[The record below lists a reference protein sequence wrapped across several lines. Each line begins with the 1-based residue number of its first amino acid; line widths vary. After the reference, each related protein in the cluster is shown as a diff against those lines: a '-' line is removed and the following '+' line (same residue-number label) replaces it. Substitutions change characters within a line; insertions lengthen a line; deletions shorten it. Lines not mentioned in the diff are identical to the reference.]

1 MENYILQYK
10 NLSIKILE
18 LLNSDKIEDASNLL
32 NERKNILQKINEL
45 YKENKNNISIKDKEE
60 MQSIDNKIVC
70 SIEIKK
76 KDIKEE
82 MIKLKKE
89 KNANFTYGRRF
100 EDVFFIN
107 KKI

>member
-32 NERKNILQKINEL
+32 NDRNNILKKINDL
-45 YKENKNNISIKDKEE
+45 YKENNSNISIKDKEE
-60 MQSIDNKIVC
+60 IQHMDNKIAY
-70 SIEIKK
+70 SIEAKK
-76 KDIKEE
+76 IDIKEE

-89 KNANFTYGRRF
+89 KSANFTYGKRF
-100 EDVFFIN
+100 EDIFFIN
-107 KKI
+107 KQI

>member
-18 LLNSDKIEDASNLL
+18 LLNSEKIEDASKLL
-32 NERKNILQKINEL
+32 NDRNNILKKINDL

-60 MQSIDNKIVC
+60 IQHMDNKIAY
-70 SIEIKK
+70 SIEAKK
-76 KDIKEE
+76 RDIKEE

-89 KNANFTYGRRF
+89 KSANFTYGKRF
-100 EDVFFIN
+100 EDIFFIN
-107 KKI
+107 KQI

>member
-18 LLNSDKIEDASNLL
+18 LLNSNKIEDASNLL
-32 NERKNILQKINEL
+32 NDRKNILEKINEL

-60 MQSIDNKIVC
+60 IQHMDNKIAY
-70 SIEIKK
+70 SIEAKK
-76 KDIKEE
+76 IDIKEE

-89 KNANFTYGRRF
+89 KSANFTYGKRF
-100 EDVFFIN
+100 EDIFFIN
-107 KKI
+107 KQI

>member
-32 NERKNILQKINEL
+32 NDRKNILEKINEL

-60 MQSIDNKIVC
+60 IQNMDNKIAY
-70 SIEIKK
+70 SIEAKK
-76 KDIKEE
+76 RDIKED

-89 KNANFTYGRRF
+89 KSANFTYGKRF
-100 EDVFFIN
+100 EDIFFIN
-107 KKI
+107 KQI

>member
-32 NERKNILQKINEL
+32 NDRNNILKKINDL
-45 YKENKNNISIKDKEE
+45 YKENKSNISIKDKEE
-60 MQSIDNKIVC
+60 IQNMDNKISY
-70 SIEIKK
+70 SIEAKK
-76 KDIKEE
+76 RDIKEE

-89 KNANFTYGRRF
+89 KSANFTYGKRF
-100 EDVFFIN
+100 EDIFFIN
-107 KKI
+107 KQI

>member
-18 LLNSDKIEDASNLL
+18 LLNSNKIEDASNLL
-32 NERKNILQKINEL
+32 NDRKNILEKINEL

-60 MQSIDNKIVC
+60 IQNMDNKIAY
-70 SIEIKK
+70 SIEAKK
-76 KDIKEE
+76 RDIKEE

-89 KNANFTYGRRF
+89 KSANFTYGKRF
-100 EDVFFIN
+100 EDIFFIN
-107 KKI
+107 KQI

>member
-18 LLNSDKIEDASNLL
+18 LLNSEKIEDASNLL
-32 NERKNILQKINEL
+32 NDRNNILKKINDL

-60 MQSIDNKIVC
+60 IQHMDNKISY
-70 SIEIKK
+70 SIEVKK
-76 KDIKEE
+76 RDIKEE

-89 KNANFTYGRRF
+89 KSANFTYGKRF
-100 EDVFFIN
+100 EDIFFIN
-107 KKI
+107 KQI

>member
-32 NERKNILQKINEL
+32 NDRKNILEKINEL
-45 YKENKNNISIKDKEE
+45 YKENKNNISIKDKEGIQH
-60 MQSIDNKIVC
+60 MDNKIAY
-70 SIEIKK
+70 SIEAKK
-76 KDIKEE
+76 RDIKEE

-89 KNANFTYGRRF
+89 KSANFTYGKRF
-100 EDVFFIN
+100 EDIFFIN
-107 KKI
+107 KQI

>member
-32 NERKNILQKINEL
+32 NDRNNILKKINDL
-45 YKENKNNISIKDKEE
+45 YKENNSNISIKDKEE
-60 MQSIDNKIVC
+60 IQNMDNKISY
-70 SIEIKK
+70 SIEVKK
-76 KDIKEE
+76 RDIKEE

-89 KNANFTYGRRF
+89 KSANFTYGKRF
-100 EDVFFIN
+100 EDIFFIN

>member
-18 LLNSDKIEDASNLL
+18 LLNSNKIEDASNLL
-32 NERKNILQKINEL
+32 NDRKNILQKINEL

-60 MQSIDNKIVC
+60 IRSIDNKIVC

-76 KDIKEE
+76 KYIKEE

-89 KNANFTYGRRF
+89 KNANFTYGKRF
-100 EDVFFIN
+100 ENIFFIN

>member
-32 NERKNILQKINEL
+32 NDRNNILKKINDL
-45 YKENKNNISIKDKEE
+45 YKENKSNISIKDKEE
-60 MQSIDNKIVC
+60 IQHIDNKISY
-70 SIEIKK
+70 SIEAKK
-76 KDIKEE
+76 RDVKEE

-89 KNANFTYGRRF
+89 KSANFTYGKRF
-100 EDVFFIN
+100 EDIFFIN
-107 KKI
+107 KQI

>member
-32 NERKNILQKINEL
+32 NDRKNILEKINEL
-45 YKENKNNISIKDKEE
+45 YKENNSNISIKDKEE
-60 MQSIDNKIVC
+60 IQNMDNKISY
-70 SIEIKK
+70 SIEVKK
-76 KDIKEE
+76 RDIKEE

-89 KNANFTYGRRF
+89 KSANFTYGKRF
-100 EDVFFIN
+100 EDIFFIN
-107 KKI
+107 KQI

>member
-18 LLNSDKIEDASNLL
+18 LLNSNKIEDASNLL
-32 NERKNILQKINEL
+32 NDRKNILEKINEL

-60 MQSIDNKIVC
+60 IQNMDNKISY
-70 SIEIKK
+70 SIEVKK
-76 KDIKEE
+76 RDIKEE

-89 KNANFTYGRRF
+89 KSANFTYGKRF
-100 EDVFFIN
+100 EDIFFIN
-107 KKI
+107 KQI

>member
-18 LLNSDKIEDASNLL
+18 LLNSEKIEDASNLL
-32 NERKNILQKINEL
+32 NDRKNILEKINEL

-60 MQSIDNKIVC
+60 IQNMDNKISY
-70 SIEIKK
+70 SIEVKK
-76 KDIKEE
+76 RDIKEE

-89 KNANFTYGRRF
+89 KSANFTYGKRF
-100 EDVFFIN
+100 EDIFFIN
-107 KKI
+107 KQI

>member
-32 NERKNILQKINEL
+32 NDRNNILKKINDL
-45 YKENKNNISIKDKEE
+45 YKENNSNISIKDKEE
-60 MQSIDNKIVC
+60 IQNMDNKISY
-70 SIEIKK
+70 SIEVKK
-76 KDIKEE
+76 RDIKEE

-89 KNANFTYGRRF
+89 KSANFTYGKRF
-100 EDVFFIN
+100 EDIFFIN
-107 KKI
+107 KQI

>member
-18 LLNSDKIEDASNLL
+18 LLNSNKIEDASNLL
-32 NERKNILQKINEL
+32 KERKNILEKINEL

-60 MQSIDNKIVC
+60 IQHMDNKIAY
-70 SIEIKK
+70 SIEAKK
-76 KDIKEE
+76 RDIKEE

-89 KNANFTYGRRF
+89 KSANFTYGKRF
-100 EDVFFIN
+100 EDIFFIN
-107 KKI
+107 KQI

>member
-32 NERKNILQKINEL
+32 NDRKNILEKINEL

-60 MQSIDNKIVC
+60 IQHMDNKIAY
-70 SIEIKK
+70 SIEAKK
-76 KDIKEE
+76 RDIKEE

-89 KNANFTYGRRF
+89 KSANFTYGKRF
-100 EDVFFIN
+100 EDIFFIN
-107 KKI
+107 KQI

>member
-32 NERKNILQKINEL
+32 NDRKNILEKINEL

-60 MQSIDNKIVC
+60 IQHMDNKISY
-70 SIEIKK
+70 SIEVKK
-76 KDIKEE
+76 RDIKEE

-89 KNANFTYGRRF
+89 KSANFTYGKRF
-100 EDVFFIN
+100 EDIFFIN
-107 KKI
+107 KQI

>member
-32 NERKNILQKINEL
+32 NDRNNILKKINDL
-45 YKENKNNISIKDKEE
+45 YKENKSNISIKDKEE
-60 MQSIDNKIVC
+60 IQHIDNKISF
-70 SIEIKK
+70 SIEAKK
-76 KDIKEE
+76 RDVKEE

-89 KNANFTYGRRF
+89 KSANFTYGKRF
-100 EDVFFIN
+100 EDIFFIN
-107 KKI
+107 KQI

>member
-32 NERKNILQKINEL
+32 NDRNNILKKINDL
-45 YKENKNNISIKDKEE
+45 YKENNSNISIKDKEE
-60 MQSIDNKIVC
+60 IQNMDNKIAY
-70 SIEIKK
+70 SIEVKK
-76 KDIKEE
+76 RDIKEE

-89 KNANFTYGRRF
+89 KSANFTYGKRF
-100 EDVFFIN
+100 EDIFFIN
-107 KKI
+107 KQI

>member
-32 NERKNILQKINEL
+32 NDRNNILKKINDL
-45 YKENKNNISIKDKEE
+45 YKENKSNISIKDKEE
-60 MQSIDNKIVC
+60 IQNMDNKISY
-70 SIEIKK
+70 SIEVKK
-76 KDIKEE
+76 RDIKEE

-89 KNANFTYGRRF
+89 KSANFTYGKRF
-100 EDVFFIN
+100 EDIFFIN
-107 KKI
+107 KQI

>member
-32 NERKNILQKINEL
+32 NDRKNILEKINEL

-60 MQSIDNKIVC
+60 IQHMDNKIAY
-70 SIEIKK
+70 SIEAKK
-76 KDIKEE
+76 RDVKEE

-89 KNANFTYGRRF
+89 KSANFTYGKRF
-100 EDVFFIN
+100 EDIFFIN
-107 KKI
+107 KQI

>member
-32 NERKNILQKINEL
+32 NDRKNILEKINEL
-45 YKENKNNISIKDKEE
+45 YEENKNNISIKDKEE
-60 MQSIDNKIVC
+60 IQNMDNKISY
-70 SIEIKK
+70 SIEVKK
-76 KDIKEE
+76 RDIKEE

-89 KNANFTYGRRF
+89 KSANFTYGKRF
-100 EDVFFIN
+100 EDIFFIN
-107 KKI
+107 KQI

>member
-32 NERKNILQKINEL
+32 NDRKNILEKINEL

-60 MQSIDNKIVC
+60 IQNMDNKISY
-70 SIEIKK
+70 SIEVKK
-76 KDIKEE
+76 RDIKEE

-89 KNANFTYGRRF
+89 KSANFTYGKRF
-100 EDVFFIN
+100 EDIFFIN
-107 KKI
+107 KQI

>member
-32 NERKNILQKINEL
+32 NDRKNILEKINEL
-45 YKENKNNISIKDKEE
+45 YKENNSNISIKDKEE
-60 MQSIDNKIVC
+60 IQHMDNKIAY
-70 SIEIKK
+70 SIEAKK
-76 KDIKEE
+76 IDIKEE

-89 KNANFTYGRRF
+89 KSANFTYGKRF
-100 EDVFFIN
+100 EDIFFIN
-107 KKI
+107 KQI

>member
-18 LLNSDKIEDASNLL
+18 LLNSNKIEDASNLL
-32 NERKNILQKINEL
+32 NDRKNILEKINEL

-60 MQSIDNKIVC
+60 IQHMDNKISY
-70 SIEIKK
+70 SIEVKK
-76 KDIKEE
+76 RDIKEE

-89 KNANFTYGRRF
+89 KSANFTYGKRF
-100 EDVFFIN
+100 EDIFFIN
-107 KKI
+107 KQI